1 MEMEVEVAYRRKVG
15 VVRKGK
21 GEADEEGVKMGRET
35 ADEELGEGKIEPD
48 DPSENMHFVA

>member
-1 MEMEVEVAYRRKVG
+1 MAYRRKVG

-21 GEADEEGVKMGRET
+21 GETDEEGVKMGRGT
-35 ADEELGEGKIEPD
+35 ADAELGEGKIEPD